1 MINFMTGYDISV
13 AGQFVLIQ
21 SGHMVEFLNRSCL
34 IDQSQPQHRLSGKA
48 AFEAAFDSVAE
59 FVLAL
64 KALPAGEIQLVSAVG
79 WGDYFLQAVQRALKA
94 HGQEDRKVVL
104 APTSAGAASF

>member
-13 AGQFVLIQ
+13 VGQFVLIE
-21 SGHMVEFLNRSCL
+21 SGHMVEFLNRNWL
-34 IDQSQPQHRLSGKA
+34 IEQSKPQPKLSGKA
-48 AFEAAFDSVAE
+48 SFEATFDTVAE
-59 FVLAL
+59 FVLDL
-64 KALPAGEIQLVSAVG
+64 KALPAGEIQLVSEVG

-104 APTSAGAASF
+104 APTSTGAPSF